1 MNTADSPY
9 LPENDE
15 EREFLALYRTKNYP
29 RPSVTADVAAIRIG
43 ESWNGRTGAEVLL
56 IRRGQFPYRNCWALP
71 GGFFQEGETI
81 EECALREL
89 REETNLEVHSL
100 RQIACFSRPDR
111 DPRGWIISNAFL
123 AVLHSDAAPNSNVQA
138 GDDAADARWFQAEF
152 HPEGETPELRL
163 TCGPICISQKFRV
176 FSTFTSPAWL
186 LPVTADSAASPIPE
200 RLAFDHA
207 EILGNAF
214 RILAQTTPDL
224 K

>member
-29 RPSVTADVAAIRIG
+29 RPYVTADVAAIRIG
-43 ESWNGRTGAEVLL
+43 DSWNGRTGAEVLL

-71 GGFFQEGETI
+71 GGFFQNGETI

-152 HPEGETPELRL
+152 LADGETAELFL
-163 TCGPICISQKFRV
+163 THGMLSISQKFHK
-176 FSTFTSPAWL
+176 SPSPCSPDWL
-186 LPVTADSAASPIPE
+186 CPVHDPALQMSE

-214 RILAQTTPDL
+214 RILRRIT

>member
-1 MNTADSPY
+1 MNVKYSPY
-9 LPENDE
+9 IPESDE
-15 EREFLALYRTKNYP
+15 EREFLALYRQKNYP

-71 GGFFQEGETI
+71 GGFFQKGETI

-100 RQIACFSRPDR
+100 RQIACFSRPER

-123 AVLHSDAAPNSNVQA
+123 AILHSASAQDLSIQA
-138 GDDAADARWFQAEF
+138 GDDAADARWFQAKF
-152 HPEGETPELRL
+152 HSEGETAELLL
-163 TCGPICISQKFRV
+163 THGTLSITRKFRNSPTPCCPDWLRPICDPDLQ
-176 FSTFTSPAWL
+176 TS
-186 LPVTADSAASPIPE
+186 E

-214 RILAQTTPDL
+214 RILRKITG
-224 K
+224 